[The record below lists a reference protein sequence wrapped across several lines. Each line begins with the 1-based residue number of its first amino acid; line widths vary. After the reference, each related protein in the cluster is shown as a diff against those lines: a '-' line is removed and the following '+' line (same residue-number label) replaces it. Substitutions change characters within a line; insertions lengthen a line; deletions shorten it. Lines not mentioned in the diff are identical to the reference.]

1 MKKLRAIFSYLT
13 TGVAIGVLCCLL
25 LLFNVNYEMMVS
37 QQLVMFIFT
46 AFGLILGIAYT
57 NINRY
62 VFFALE
68 AAIFLIALIGG
79 KTQSLIYIVKEFV
92 MYHGPVKNIFIPTII
107 VVVVINLINLY
118 IVLTQKKYQKFYTRE
133 ERKAMKEEE
142 VKLSDL
148 REEKTPEEIAEL
160 KHKRKIQRII
170 ALIILGVLLG
180 LYFFVPSI
188 KAKTNEA
195 FSTISKLDTDVVV
208 AYLRS
213 YGKQAAVVS
222 FVLMILQSIAAPIPA
237 FLITLS
243 NAAIFG
249 WVKGAMLSWS
259 SAMAGAALCFFLA
272 RALGRDAVE
281 RLTSKGAMESVDV
294 FFERYGKYAIL
305 ICRLLPF
312 VSFDFVSY
320 GAGLT
325 NMGFWPFFIATGIGQ
340 LPATIVYSYV
350 GGTLTG
356 GAQKL
361 FLGLLTLFALS
372 IMIGI
377 AKKVYNDKQ
386 KKKGGKVV
394 E

>member
-1 MKKLRAIFSYLT
+1 MKKLRAIFYYLT

-160 KHKRKIQRII
+160 KHKRK
-170 ALIILGVLLG
+170 IILGVLLG

>member
-1 MKKLRAIFSYLT
+1 MKKLRAIFYYLT

-25 LLFNVNYEMMVS
+25 LLFNVNFEMMVS

-68 AAIFLIALIGG
+68 ATIFLIALIGG
-79 KTQSLIYIVKEFV
+79 KTQSLIYIVKEFI
-92 MYHGPVKNIFIPTII
+92 MYHGPVKNIFIPTIAVI
-107 VVVVINLINLY
+107 VIVNLINLY
-118 IVLTQKKYQKFYTRE
+118 IVLTQKKYQKYYSRE
-133 ERKAMKEEE
+133 ERKAMREEE

-325 NMGFWPFFIATGIGQ
+325 NMGFWSFFIATGIGQ

>member
-1 MKKLRAIFSYLT
+1 MKKLRAIFYYLT

-92 MYHGPVKNIFIPTII
+92 MYHGPVKNIFLPTII

-325 NMGFWPFFIATGIGQ
+325 NMGFWSFFIATGIGQ